1 MSHGWIYSLVPIV
14 TAMPPSNAY
23 MERIFSTC
31 TWFDNPLRQRLND
44 EKFEMA
50 VIIVVNE
57 CILNEKEPSD
67 ERKME
72 IVEMVERM

>member
-1 MSHGWIYSLVPIV
+1 
-14 TAMPPSNAY
+14 

-50 VIIVVNE
+50 VIIAVNE

-72 IVEMVERM
+72 IVEMVERV

>member
-1 MSHGWIYSLVPIV
+1 MSHGWIYPLVPVV

-44 EKFEMA
+44 KRIEMA
-50 VIIVVNE
+50 VIIAFNE
-57 CILNEKEPSD
+57 YILNEKKPSD

-72 IVEMVERM
+72 IVEIVERI